1 MSEDSQLLQRSDCG
15 GMHNGKDVAQIGW
28 KYPADGWIKLNVDG
42 CSKGNP
48 GLAGAGGVIRDHIGT
63 WIGGFARNI
72 GVCSSMTAEL
82 WAIYSGLQLVWD
94 KGFRK
99 VVLESDSRVVVGLIN
114 GESVRVDRNYN
125 ILMQIK
131 NMLGRDWEV
140 VIVHVYRE
148 ANCVADWLANF
159 GLTRDL
165 LDRGADIITD
175 PPAGLYILLYYDL
188 IGSTVPR
195 LI

>member
-1 MSEDSQLLQRSDCG
+1 MR
-15 GMHNGKDVAQIGW
+15 
-28 KYPADGWIKLNVDG
+28 P
-42 CSKGNP
+42 
-48 GLAGAGGVIRDHIGT
+48 T
-63 WIGGFARNI
+63 
-72 GVCSSMTAEL
+72 TT
-82 WAIYSGLQLVWD
+82 
-94 KGFRK
+94 
-99 VVLESDSRVVVGLIN
+99 LESDSRVVVGLIN
-114 GESVRVDRNYN
+114 GESVRVDRNCN